1 MIKSN
6 LQVRLSIVKQF
17 SVKNVQSPILS
28 KIMIYKFLG
37 PKIKTIYKDISIY
50 NI

>member
-1 MIKSN
+1 MIKGN

-28 KIMIYKFLG
+28 KNNDL
-37 PKIKTIYKDISIY
+37 
-50 NI
+50 